1 MKGFDQMKINSHIT
15 ITKKYA
21 AYLLIAVMLILTIS
35 HTARANANSQPSQNL
50 KLTKV
55 VVLSRHNI
63 RSPLS
68 DNNSVLGK
76 ITPHKWFNWT
86 SRPSELSLRG
96 AVLEVIMGQYF
107 RLWLESEG
115 LFPENYIPEE
125 GAVRFYANA
134 FQRTQATANYFSA
147 GLLPVTRMQVERHV
161 EYNQDDD
168 TFLPKCFFFNDQYA
182 KALHAEIS
190 KNAGNKGLSS
200 YQEKLKGTYE
210 LLIKILDVKK
220 SKAFI
225 NGQIGDLLNDEI
237 TLKLEANK
245 EPSLSG
251 SLRLAVSIAD
261 ALILQFYE
269 EQDDLKAAFGHKLT
283 EDDWKRI
290 GNILG
295 TYESL
300 LCSSPLFAING
311 AHPMLKEIYSE
322 LTQKERKFSYLCGH
336 DSTIEAFLAAL
347 NVKDYILPNAIEPKT
362 PIGVKVV
369 FERWEDASNASDI
382 KNVAFYKINIVYQ
395 SVDQLRKTQPLSLK
409 NPPMI
414 VPIFFTEL
422 KTNEQGMV
430 KEEELLMLLKSKI
443 DAFYELEKIFDEDE
457 KKNREDT
464 LKEAA

>member
-290 GNILG
+290 GNI
-295 TYESL
+295 
-300 LCSSPLFAING
+300 
-311 AHPMLKEIYSE
+311 
-322 LTQKERKFSYLCGH
+322 
-336 DSTIEAFLAAL
+336 
-347 NVKDYILPNAIEPKT
+347 
-362 PIGVKVV
+362 
-369 FERWEDASNASDI
+369 
-382 KNVAFYKINIVYQ
+382 
-395 SVDQLRKTQPLSLK
+395 
-409 NPPMI
+409 I
-414 VPIFFTEL
+414 VPIKYL
-422 KTNEQGMV
+422 
-430 KEEELLMLLKSKI
+430 
-443 DAFYELEKIFDEDE
+443 
-457 KKNREDT
+457 
-464 LKEAA
+464 